1 MSKESSPRTSRS
13 NSESESSLDSSS
25 SDERGRCGECN
36 IKLDY
41 YRDGTIDEGHRCNN
55 CYHESRE
62 GDSSMVITP
71 DYRNTNKSSRKR
83 KREGGKKRTRKSRKR
98 RSRTRRRIRKSTKRK
113 SRKRRGGSLKS
124 SFGKR
129 VVKPIR
135 KMIQPGRYSQGP
147 PDRSIDSPEAV
158 YNPNLKAPE
167 SLISSGGKRR
177 RKKGTKKRAL
187 RKGGD
192 RLCGNGRVMHNGKC
206 ESEKALKMKA
216 LRAAIPT

>member
-1 MSKESSPRTSRS
+1 
-13 NSESESSLDSSS
+13 
-25 SDERGRCGECN
+25 
-36 IKLDY
+36 
-41 YRDGTIDEGHRCNN
+41 
-55 CYHESRE
+55 
-62 GDSSMVITP
+62 
-71 DYRNTNKSSRKR
+71 
-83 KREGGKKRTRKSRKR
+83 
-98 RSRTRRRIRKSTKRK
+98 
-113 SRKRRGGSLKS
+113 
-124 SFGKR
+124 
-129 VVKPIR
+129 
-135 KMIQPGRYSQGP
+135 MIQPGRYSQGP

>member
-25 SDERGRCGECN
+25 SDERGRCGDCN

-41 YRDGTIDEGHRCNN
+41 YRDGTIDDGHRCNN

-129 VVKPIR
+129 VVKPFR
-135 KMIQPGRYSQGP
+135 KMIQPGRYSSQGQP
-147 PDRSIDSPEAV
+147 NHNIDNPEAV

-167 SLISSGGKRR
+167 PIIPSSSSGGKRR
-177 RKKGTKKRAL
+177 RKKGTGKRAL
-187 RKGGD
+187 
-192 RLCGNGRVMHNGKC
+192 
-206 ESEKALKMKA
+206 
-216 LRAAIPT
+216 

>member
-25 SDERGRCGECN
+25 SDKRGHCGECKV
-36 IKLDY
+36 KLDY
-41 YRDGTIDEGHRCNN
+41 YRDGSIDDGFRCNN

-71 DYRNTNKSSRKR
+71 DYRRANKNSRKKNTNSKSKGGKRVRMSRKR
-83 KREGGKKRTRKSRKR
+83 KS
-98 RSRTRRRIRKSTKRK
+98 RRIR
-113 SRKRRGGSLKS
+113 SRRRTRRRGGSLKS
-124 SFGKR
+124 SFGKN

-135 KMIQPGRYSQGP
+135 KMIQPGRYSQRP
-147 PDRSIDSPEAV
+147 PDHRTDNPEAV
-158 YNPNLKAPE
+158 YNPNLKPPG

-177 RKKGTKKRAL
+177 RKKGTEKRAL

-216 LRAAIPT
+216 LRAAIPA